1 MKKPL
6 FILFVLLVA
15 CAVAWP
21 RPAGAGAK
29 KTGIILL
36 HGKDDDRKWIK
47 PLAEALDDAG
57 FLIAT
62 PLMPWSRDRIYDRS
76 YMESLAQIDWT
87 AKAMKKLGA
96 ERIFVAGHSL
106 GANVALGYGSRR
118 TVPAG
123 IILLAPA
130 HLPSGRVFAKRT
142 AQSRKL
148 ARQMVAQGKGREKR
162 EFIDFNQGRKS
173 TVTTTADIY
182 LSWFAPGGPANMQL
196 NARAL
201 TPRLPVLWVAGD
213 QDHVASVLA
222 KRMAYGPLTMNQGT
236 KYVEVAGRHLD
247 TPARAAPHIVAWIK
261 ELDKSGK

>member
-1 MKKPL
+1 MPMKKPL
-6 FILFVLLVA
+6 FILLIFVAA

-21 RPAGAGAK
+21 RPAAAGAK

-36 HGKDDDRKWIK
+36 HGKGGDRKWIK
-47 PLAEALDDAG
+47 PLAEALDGEG
-57 FLIAT
+57 FLVAT

-76 YMESLAQIDWT
+76 YMESLAQIDRT
-87 AKAMKKLGA
+87 AKAMKKRGA

-118 TVPAG
+118 TTAAG

-130 HLPSGRVFAKRT
+130 HLPDADAFRALT

-201 TPRLPVLWVAGD
+201 TPRLPVLWVAGG

-222 KRMAYGPLTMNQGT
+222 KKMAYTNGANF
-236 KYVEVAGRHLD
+236 
-247 TPARAAPHIVAWIK
+247 
-261 ELDKSGK
+261 